1 MATAGTW
8 VLLLLTSPGATSRG
22 RTALPR
28 RALSPSHPHVAFKLD
43 CHRQVLALLR
53 CRMPPLATNCSVF
66 EGAAVSAADVACWRK
81 FAGYHQAVGLAML
94 SASLPREAAHH
105 FSTAAVALAGAI
117 AVSKAAEWEETR
129 QLALLMAACSALVP
143 HMPLQTDRLLRFVN
157 RLSAS
162 PSLPLP
168 PLKRRLCEPVRPAP
182 KASQQLLFSP
192 FVAATT
198 TLGQGREGGGWTAF
212 IEGAGLDAAVAL
224 LTSASRE
231 GRSRGAKLFR
241 MERLVAW
248 MRDSGIVM
256 PMVL

>member
-1 MATAGTW
+1 
-8 VLLLLTSPGATSRG
+8 LL
-22 RTALPR
+22 
-28 RALSPSHPHVAFKLD
+28 VAFKLD

-66 EGAAVSAADVACWRK
+66 EGASVSAADVSCWRT
-81 FAGYHQAVGLAML
+81 FARYHQAVGLAML
-94 SASLPREAAHH
+94 SASHPREAAHH

-117 AVSKAAEWEETR
+117 TASKAAGWEETR
-129 QLALLMAACSALVP
+129 ELALLMAACSALVP
-143 HMPLQTDRLLRFVN
+143 QMPLQTDRLMRYVN

-162 PSLPLP
+162 PSQPLP
-168 PLKRRLCEPVRPAP
+168 PLKRRLCEPVQPVP
-182 KASQQLLFSP
+182 KASQQRLFSP

-224 LTSASRE
+224 LTASSK
-231 GRSRGAKLFR
+231 GNGSRGARLFR

-256 PMVL
+256 PIVL